1 MTAALDRLVARGVVR
16 HGPYLDDAPGAEQ
29 YVHVAVLDEIQRRQ
43 VHARRLPRPVA
54 TAEQF
59 SAFLLRRHHLHPEHR
74 LVGPPGV
81 LAALELLQ
89 GDDVPLRV
97 WEHDLLSARVEDYRR
112 EWLDRLGLGGEI
124 VWTVFEPPAGDRARG
139 GRVGVALRDNVGWLR
154 ESAERPALDARTKN
168 VLLHLQL
175 RGASFARDLARP
187 AGLDPA
193 QALAALWEL
202 FWAGL
207 ATPDTFSAIVA
218 AGAAPRGGGERTP
231 ARRRPRRGQA
241 RGVLAHLPPVGRWSA
256 IAEEEP
262 LSPEERDEARANLL
276 LARYGVVARELARG
290 DWATLRHTLLRMEYG
305 GDVVRGY
312 FVEGLSG
319 EQYALQDALT
329 DLAAPPTRRAEPHV
343 LVNLADPA
351 NLWGRVW
358 PLAKLDGTRLSVA
371 RLPHAWLLF
380 RAGRPLLLAE
390 GYGRELTSLAG
401 FEPVDVAGVVRA
413 LQAMMERPLTLR
425 AVRRLEVEMWDGR
438 PIRDTAAGAAFI
450 DAGFTPDGPRLS
462 WDGYPGPRL
471 SS

>member
-16 HGPYLDDAPGAEQ
+16 HGSYLDDAPGAEQ

-43 VHARRLPRPVA
+43 VHARRLPRAVA

-112 EWLDRLGLGGEI
+112 EWLDRLGLGRRDRVDG
-124 VWTVFEPPAGDRARG
+124 VRAAGRRAGSGRARRG
-139 GRVGVALRDNVGWLR
+139 GARATT
-154 ESAERPALDARTKN
+154 SAGCGRAPSAPRWTRRPRTC
-168 VLLHLQL
+168 
-175 RGASFARDLARP
+175 SCIC
-187 AGLDPA
+187 
-193 QALAALWEL
+193 
-202 FWAGL
+202 
-207 ATPDTFSAIVA
+207 SC
-218 AGAAPRGGGERTP
+218 AAPRSRVISPG
-231 ARRRPRRGQA
+231 RRVSIRPRRWPRYGSCSGPAWRPPTRSAPSWLPARAAGRRGA
-241 RGVLAHLPPVGRWSA
+241 RGTAPAPPAPRPGAWRPGASAAGRT
-256 IAEEEP
+256 
-262 LSPEERDEARANLL
+262 LERDRRGRAAVTRGARRGAGESL

-319 EQYALQDALT
+319 RAVRAGGRARRSGRAAHAPGRASRAGESRRPGESLGT
-329 DLAAPPTRRAEPHV
+329 GLAAGAS
-343 LVNLADPA
+343 
-351 NLWGRVW
+351 
-358 PLAKLDGTRLSVA
+358 GTAPGLSVA

-390 GYGRELTSLAG
+390 GYGRELTPLAG
-401 FEPVDVAGVVRA
+401 FEPVDDLPAWCARCK
-413 LQAMMERPLTLR
+413 R
-425 AVRRLEVEMWDGR
+425 
-438 PIRDTAAGAAFI
+438 
-450 DAGFTPDGPRLS
+450 
-462 WDGYPGPRL
+462 
-471 SS
+471 